1 MQKRVN
7 GHTDVTFP
15 TVKNEKANLKAHVEV
30 GEITIGEEVVP
41 TTYEFFSV
49 NAQTNTLEMHK
60 AAACARKIPLI
71 AIREK
76 ET

>member
-15 TVKNEKANLKAHVEV
+15 TVKNEKANLSVEA

-41 TTYEFFSV
+41 TTYDFFSV

-60 AAACARKIPLI
+60 ATACARKIPLI
-71 AIREK
+71 AREK